1 MSFSPAIPGGQQA
14 VETDVDQGGARHRD
28 LLPSRRAACRMVLNT
43 VQHCECGMAG
53 VRAVFPRMPRRLPLI
68 ASPPARHGA
77 SSFDLPTFDPLVA
90 AEVANVPGIVRLR
103 AGDSFVYRDPE
114 GRPIGDKAALA
125 RFEALRIPRAWIDV
139 WICPDPNG
147 HIQAV
152 GRDARGRKEYLYH
165 PRWREVRDETKF
177 AHMLTFGSALPRIR
191 RRVERDIRR
200 RGLPRE
206 KSSPRWCG

>member
-1 MSFSPAIPGGQQA
+1 
-14 VETDVDQGGARHRD
+14 
-28 LLPSRRAACRMVLNT
+28 
-43 VQHCECGMAG
+43 MAG

-90 AEVANVPGIVRLR
+90 AEVAKLRYVSDRVPGIV
-103 AGDSFVYRDPE
+103 
-114 GRPIGDKAALA
+114 GDKAALA

-152 GRDARGRKEYLYH
+152 GRDARGRKQYLYH
-165 PRWREVRDETKF
+165 PRWREGRDETKF
-177 AHMLTFGSALPRIR
+177 AHMLTFGSALPRIAGGSSGTSADAACR
-191 RRVERDIRR
+191 AR
-200 RGLPRE
+200 
-206 KSSPRWCG
+206 KSSPRWCGSVRSGAIPNMPSRTTVLA